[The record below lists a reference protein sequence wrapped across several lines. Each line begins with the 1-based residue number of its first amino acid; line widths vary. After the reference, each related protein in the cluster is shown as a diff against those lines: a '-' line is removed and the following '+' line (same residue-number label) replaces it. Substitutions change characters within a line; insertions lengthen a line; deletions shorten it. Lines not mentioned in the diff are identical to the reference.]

1 MVFLVF
7 RDEMTTNQSCEPSYP
22 HFGSFTTSHGW
33 ETQFIAS
40 WLLILASQLW
50 KSLNYSPFCQL
61 MTSVLLEYI
70 MVYHLLSG
78 QIIKNHYPE
87 WFGYIEII
95 PITTHDSS
103 EFTVRSLSFTQISK
117 KTEPSYSY
125 FMWVYQLKMPG
136 SRTSKFTNG
145 YSLVCPK
152 NRVPILNPLTQH
164 QFHQNKCDFWAHHP
178 TYFQTHNNMSSSH
191 AQVIF
196 H

>member
-33 ETQFIAS
+33 ETQFIAP

-103 EFTVRSLSFTQISK
+103 EFTVRSISFTQISK
-117 KTEPSYSY
+117 KNWAELFLFHVGLPTEDA
-125 FMWVYQLKMPG
+125 WVSHIQ
-136 SRTSKFTNG
+136 
-145 YSLVCPK
+145 V
-152 NRVPILNPLTQH
+152 H
-164 QFHQNKCDFWAHHP
+164 QW
-178 TYFQTHNNMSSSH
+178 
-191 AQVIF
+191 IF
-196 H
+196 FGLSQK